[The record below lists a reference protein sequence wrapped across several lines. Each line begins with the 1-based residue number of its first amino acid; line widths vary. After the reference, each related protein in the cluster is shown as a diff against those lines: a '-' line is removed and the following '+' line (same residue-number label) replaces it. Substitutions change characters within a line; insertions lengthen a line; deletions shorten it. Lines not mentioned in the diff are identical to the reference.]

1 MTSDITTGMKQNLP
15 CALELRNQKQFIMEG
30 KLSFE
35 LMEVN
40 RNLKQRETIYH
51 LSLAFKKW
59 FMIETKALL

>member
-1 MTSDITTGMKQNLP
+1 MTSGITTGMKQNLP
-15 CALELRNQKQFIMEG
+15 RALELRNQKQFIMEG